1 MGRVVILPMLVE
13 LSTTVLLL
21 VFQPDSVSASLG
33 NIWVGVRGFSAILV
47 QVPIHSRLPAEGPDT
62 ARIDRLV
69 KWNWPRT
76 IAWTAHGITCA
87 ISISA

>member
-21 VFQPDSVSASLG
+21 VFQPDSVSARLG
-33 NIWVGVRGFSAILV
+33 TICVGVWGFSTIFV
-47 QVPIHSRLPAEGPDT
+47 QVPIHSRLAAEGPDT

-76 IAWTAHGITCA
+76 IAWTAHGILCA
-87 ISISA
+87 ASLSP